1 MINSGMRN
9 LLDFLAKYSY
19 WLLFVLL
26 EAISFVLLFRFNSYQ
41 GSVWF
46 SSANI
51 VAGKIY
57 DTSSK
62 IESYFQLSKI
72 NEQLTQRNLYLE
84 QRLAKLERDLGDSAA
99 DTAMNR
105 SLLLQSLHPY
115 RLIPAK
121 VVGMSWNR
129 RDNLLTINKGEADGV
144 KKDMGVVCGTGVV
157 GIVYLTSA
165 HYAIV
170 IPVLNSQ
177 SNISCIIQGRG
188 YFGYLHWTGGNI
200 SQAYVDDVPRHA
212 HFKLYE
218 NVVTS
223 GYSSVFPAGVM
234 VGKILHVYNSTDQ
247 MSYRL
252 KVELATDFGRLRD
265 VCVIDNTALSEQA
278 DIMQAAEDS
287 IRTRES
293 GKAN

>member
-1 MINSGMRN
+1 MLNSGMRN

-51 VAGKIY
+51 VTGKIY

-84 QRLAKLERDLGDSAA
+84 QRLAKLERELGDSAA
-99 DTAMNR
+99 DAAMNK
-105 SLLLQSLHPY
+105 SLLLQSLQPY

-188 YFGYLHWTGGNI
+188 YFGYLHWTGGSI
-200 SQAYVDDVPRHA
+200 SEAYVDDVPRHA

-252 KVELATDFGRLRD
+252 KVELATDFGKLRD

-278 DIMQAAEDS
+278 DIMRAAEDS

>member
-99 DTAMNR
+99 DTAMNK

-157 GIVYLTSA
+157 GIVYLTA

-188 YFGYLHWTGGNI
+188 YFGYLHWTGGSI
-200 SQAYVDDVPRHA
+200 SEAYVDDVPRHA

-252 KVELATDFGRLRD
+252 KVELATDFGKLRD

-278 DIMQAAEDS
+278 DIMRAAEDS